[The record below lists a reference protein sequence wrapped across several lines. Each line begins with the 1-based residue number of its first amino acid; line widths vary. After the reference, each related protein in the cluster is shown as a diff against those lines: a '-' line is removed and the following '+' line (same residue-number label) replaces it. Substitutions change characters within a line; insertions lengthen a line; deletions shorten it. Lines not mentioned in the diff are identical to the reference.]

1 MVGMVGENLKIPP
14 GRPAG
19 AIFPRR
25 TRGAVERKA
34 TSPFGGVQCSAPAA
48 SPSSTAARHP
58 VEGLL
63 HGWLKSTVRRRHER
77 RTGGEVRQRPQR
89 RRVGRDW
96 NRKGNETGSTS
107 GGGSARGGSFAG
119 RPPRRAASPN
129 WGARGRGRGGH
140 QIKHGRSP
148 ICLVCE
154 MLCLS
159 IDKSQAQQCGGTPIS
174 LLVSRC

>member
-1 MVGMVGENLKIPP
+1 MLPPPHVPAPVPPKRSNGALQMLPLRPVSVAVSVYGMVGENLKIPP
-14 GRPAG
+14 GWPAG

-107 GGGSARGGSFAG
+107 GGQAAARAG
-119 RPPRRAASPN
+119 HATRARATRVNVSSGVLCNRVTPRGEP
-129 WGARGRGRGGH
+129 
-140 QIKHGRSP
+140 
-148 ICLVCE
+148 
-154 MLCLS
+154 
-159 IDKSQAQQCGGTPIS
+159 
-174 LLVSRC
+174 